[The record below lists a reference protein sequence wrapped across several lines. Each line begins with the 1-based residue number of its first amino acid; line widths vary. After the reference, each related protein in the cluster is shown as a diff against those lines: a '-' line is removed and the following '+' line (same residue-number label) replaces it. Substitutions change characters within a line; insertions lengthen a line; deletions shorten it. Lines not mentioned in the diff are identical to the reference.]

1 VRFAVIAWVGRRTRA
16 LRPSRLPVDEGEF
29 LAAQGNDRS
38 INANRQSKASLNSG
52 DKGPHNRGFAESLS
66 FYLFFPLFLPVYISQ
81 MQFQQLEH
89 QLFAVEDNLA
99 GAASKIT

>member
-1 VRFAVIAWVGRRTRA
+1 MRFAVIAWVGRRTRA

-38 INANRQSKASLNSG
+38 INANRQSKVSLNSG

-66 FYLFFPLFLPVYISQ
+66 FYLFFPP
-81 MQFQQLEH
+81 
-89 QLFAVEDNLA
+89 LFACLYKSNAISAA
-99 GAASKIT
+99 GASALRSGR